1 MAYLGV
7 QVHGGMGFIEET
19 GAAQFMRDARIT
31 TIYEGT
37 TGIQANDLMGR
48 KIAREGGATLKA
60 VIGMMQ
66 QAQGDLAQHK
76 GAEFV
81 AIAAA
86 LGRGIAALQ
95 QAADY
100 IVASYGKDVRAVA
113 AGAVPFLRLM
123 GIVSGG
129 WMMARAA
136 LAAQGRIAA
145 GDSDPFFPAKIA
157 TAHFYADHVMAA
169 AAGLAQEVVQGGAS
183 ALTLDEAM
191 F

>member
-1 MAYLGV
+1 
-7 QVHGGMGFIEET
+7 MGFIEET

-48 KIAREGGATLKA
+48 KIAREGGATIKA
-60 VIGMMQ
+60 VIGLMQ
-66 QAQGDLAQHK
+66 QTQGAVVQQS
-76 GAEFV
+76 GPEFA
-81 AIAAA
+81 AIGAA
-86 LGRGIAALQ
+86 LGRGIGALQ
-95 QAADY
+95 QATDY
-100 IVASYGKDVRAVA
+100 IVANYGKDVRAVA

-136 LAAQGRIAA
+136 LVAQGKIAA
-145 GDSDPFFPAKIA
+145 GDADPFFAAKIA
-157 TAHFYADHVMAA
+157 TAWFYADCVMAA
-169 AAGLAQEVVQGGAS
+169 APGLAQQVVQGGAS
-183 ALTLDEAM
+183 TLALDEAM